1 MGKIMRRDDEAMWNL
16 MLPWLLIIGVC
27 TGMVVIVS
35 LDLFFNLGLTK

>member
-1 MGKIMRRDDEAMWNL
+1 MKRNEQAMWNL